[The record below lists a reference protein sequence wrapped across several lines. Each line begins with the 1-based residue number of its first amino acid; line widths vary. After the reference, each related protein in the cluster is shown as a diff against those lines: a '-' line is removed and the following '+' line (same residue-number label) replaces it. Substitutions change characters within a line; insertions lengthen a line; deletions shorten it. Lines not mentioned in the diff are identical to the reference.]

1 MKRVIIIGAG
11 MGGLT
16 AAAYLAKAGMN
27 VQIYEQHQLPGGYIS
42 SFTRKGFTFP
52 AGPTSFVSNGIVFPI
67 LQELGLENSC
77 RFERVIHQMS
87 WDETD
92 VPFLTP
98 IQTRD
103 ALIQVFPH
111 ERRALHKFFRWVDI
125 GERGFHGQSE
135 SGLYFSGGKGVLG
148 KILKMGIQNPLFPL
162 ANAVAKGRTNRSL
175 YARFFKDERLIHLL
189 GNLAYPVMAGPF
201 TLGLWATYYGDY
213 FTPVGGMQCFSNM
226 LVRYICDRGGQLRLN
241 QRVEKILVEDGTA
254 RGVRLADGSEVRADW
269 VVSAADMRSTMLDLI
284 GSEHLQATTVQKLAT
299 GQPSESILAV
309 FLGLDDSR
317 EIEAGLSRFQ
327 ASHVS
332 YHHDDGGCTQ
342 LALLTKDDASI
353 APYGKSA
360 LWIGRLEDYQD
371 WEGLDQQAYRQK
383 KEEQTLLLIK
393 KAEEFVPHLSQ
404 HIEVCE
410 AATPLTYERYTANW
424 RGAISGW
431 SWDPARAPKADFV
444 AEAGVKNFYC
454 VGHWVFKPAGVPAAM
469 ITSWYIAR
477 DILAKSK
484 SN

>member
-16 AAAYLAKAGMN
+16 AAAYLAKAGMD
-27 VQIYEQHQLPGGYIS
+27 VQIYEQHHLPGGYIS
-42 SFTRKGFTFP
+42 SFSRKDFTFP
-52 AGPTSFVSNGIVFPI
+52 AGPTSFVSNGIVFQI
-67 LQELGLENSC
+67 LAELGLDNNIH
-77 RFERVIHQMS
+77 FERVMHQMS

-98 IQTRD
+98 TQTRD
-103 ALIQVFPH
+103 ALVKAFPH
-111 ERRALHKFFRWVDI
+111 ERRALHKFFRWVAI
-125 GERGFHGQSE
+125 GERGFRGQSE
-135 SGLYFSGGKGVLG
+135 SGLYFSGGKGVFG
-148 KILKMGIQNPLFPL
+148 KILKMGIKNPLFPW
-162 ANAVAKGRTNRSL
+162 ANAVAKGQTNRSL
-175 YARFFKDERLIHLL
+175 YARFFKDERLIHML

-201 TLGLWATYYGDY
+201 TLGLWATYFGDY
-213 FTPVGGMQCFSNM
+213 FTPTGGMQGFSNA
-226 LVRYICDRGGQLRLN
+226 LVRYIKDHGGQLHLN
-241 QRVEKILVEDGTA
+241 RRVDKILVEDGAA
-254 RGVRLADGSEVRADW
+254 RGVKLSDGNEVRADW
-269 VVSAADMRSTMLDLI
+269 VVSAADMRGTMLDLL
-284 GSEHLQATTVQKLAT
+284 GSDHLQVATVEKLEA

-317 EIEAGLSRFQ
+317 EIAASLARFQ

-332 YHHDDGGCTQ
+332 YHHADGSCTQ
-342 LALLTKDDASI
+342 LALLTKDDPSI
-353 APYGKSA
+353 APHGKSA
-360 LWIGRLEDYQD
+360 LWIGKLENYQD

-383 KEEQTLLLIK
+383 KEEQTQFLIQ
-393 KAEEFVPHLSQ
+393 KAEEFIPHLSQ

-477 DILAKSK
+477 DILAKSAHH
-484 SN
+484 